1 MCSASSSNI
10 SETDSR
16 SSSTAV
22 AGGRGGGANSRKRSR
37 KDTAGSSKSSSHECR
52 RLSQRIAHALRK
64 QKLNVN
70 DSDTTGKDENKDD
83 IETAT

>member
-22 AGGRGGGANSRKRSR
+22 AAGGAGVSSRKRSR

-52 RLSQRIAHALRK
+52 RLSQRIAHVLRK
-64 QKLNVN
+64 QKLNVS
-70 DSDTTGKDENKDD
+70 DSDTVGKEDNRDD
-83 IETAT
+83 TEVAT

>member
-1 MCSASSSNI
+1 MVCSASSSNI

-22 AGGRGGGANSRKRSR
+22 AGGAGVSSRKRSR

-52 RLSQRIAHALRK
+52 RLSQRIAHVLRK
-64 QKLNVN
+64 QKLNVS
-70 DSDTTGKDENKDD
+70 DSDTAGKDDNKDD
-83 IETAT
+83 TEIAT